1 MTIRRPAVIIC
12 CDGVWLIVS
21 TIYSFLIAAFLLY
34 FPFIWCYLRK
44 ETPESYGLTWK
55 FTKRTM
61 RECIM
66 TTLCVLI
73 PLTVIAMNWPAE
85 SLPRSSSLARTI
97 NLAGGGLA
105 AAFIE
110 EVFFR
115 GWMQTLLRRRFSP
128 LLAIGITSAVFAA
141 SHLFMNPA
149 IHSMAVFFP
158 GIIMGILRERD
169 GNIAGSTAFHAIANI
184 WAIWF
189 SPSIWFVSL
198 P

>member
-1 MTIRRPAVIIC
+1 MFA
-12 CDGVWLIVS
+12 
-21 TIYSFLIAAFLLY
+21 IYSFIIAAFLLY
-34 FPFIWCYLRK
+34 FPFIWCHFKK

-55 FTKRTM
+55 FTKRTLL
-61 RECIM
+61 ECII

-85 SLPRSSSLARTI
+85 SLPRSSTLARTL
-97 NLAGGGLA
+97 NFAGGGIA

-115 GWMQTLLRRRFSP
+115 GWLQTLLRRRFSP
-128 LLAIGITSAVFAA
+128 QLAIGITGALFAA
-141 SHLFMNPA
+141 SHLFVNPA
-149 IHSMAVFFP
+149 IHSLAVFFP
-158 GIIMGILRERD
+158 GVIMGILRERH
-169 GNIAGSTAFHAIANI
+169 GNIAASTAFHGIANI

-189 SPSIWFVSL
+189 SPSVWFATL